1 MCLLVQEFHCKG
13 HGLLGINADL
23 SFSLN
28 PLAHLVPIA
37 QADGSSAALFLSLW
51 GAGQSFTHL
60 SVLMI
65 V

>member
-1 MCLLVQEFHCKG
+1 MCLLVQEFNCKG
-13 HGLLGINADL
+13 RGLLGINAGL

-51 GAGQSFTHL
+51 AAGQ
-60 SVLMI
+60 
-65 V
+65 